1 MKHDNCNNFRNLRVL
16 HACKDT
22 ASHERSSQTVGSRA
36 ARCTGAPPTKP
47 PGHLRGSLFTLY
59 VRWKQNLETAEAGC
73 RRSLLSVRGLLYA
86 VRISGLPVASLFL
99 IRCVSVLEPRR
110 CKLGT
115 CAFHGTRAYADA
127 AVVRQQ
133 GRFEKCSALLVL
145 CVSRRLMYTVVQSK

>member
-59 VRWKQNLETAEAGC
+59 VRWTQKLRNC
-73 RRSLLSVRGLLYA
+73 RKRRSLRNVRGLLS
-86 VRISGLPVASLFL
+86 VCSLNGLPVASLLL

-145 CVSRRLMYTVVQSK
+145 YVSRRLMYTVAQSK